1 MTTADTKKNELVK
14 EVQLTEFNFKN
25 TDDVLEDVCS
35 IIDSAREYAYQAVNV
50 ALIKRNWLSYC

>member
-50 ALIKRNWLSYC
+50 ALIKRNWLSYY